1 MDLSN
6 REIATLVWTTT
17 IFVWALSKPNVRKSF
32 GQLIKAFC
40 AHQILIML
48 ANASVYILGCVIAL
62 SALGIWQWAS
72 LKTSLMWSVTFA
84 FVAMFD
90 IKRITED
97 SMYFRKTLRDIFS
110 ATVIIVFIAEF
121 YSFGLLAEMI
131 FMPVLTI
138 LTLLYGM
145 SETQQE
151 WAKVKSLSGW
161 ILAGIGLFILAY
173 GIRRI
178 AGDFDAVATW
188 ATAREFAIPI
198 LLSVMFLPFIY
209 LLSIYTTYETVFSV
223 ISLKISDPK
232 LLRYAK
238 WQAIRTF
245 GVNLDYLRR
254 WKRHIMIHRPDGRE
268 GIKQSIQH
276 MKTVK
281 AREEN
286 QPIVPERDGWSPNAA
301 KDFLRKEGLVTGDY
315 YQSLDEWF
323 ASSPYLEIGEGIM
336 PDNIGYYLEGDET
349 AVKCLKL
356 VLNVTNP
363 DDSTASKKRFFAVAR
378 LLIAKALGVGE
389 ESELDQKLSTDKELR
404 ETVAGADVHLS
415 RENWCGGIPGG
426 YSLKLTI
433 TK

>member
-1 MDLSN
+1 MELSN
-6 REIATLVWTTT
+6 REIATLVWTT
-17 IFVWALSKPNVRKSF
+17 IFLGWAFLKPDIRKCF
-32 GQLIKAFC
+32 GQLVKAFC
-40 AHQILIML
+40 AHQILITL
-48 ANASVYILGCVIAL
+48 AFASVYILGCVIAL

-72 LKTSLMWSVTFA
+72 LKTSLMWSATFA

-90 IKRITED
+90 INRITED

-121 YSFGLLAEMI
+121 YSFSLLTELI
-131 FMPVLTI
+131 FIPVLTI
-138 LTLLYGM
+138 LTLLYAM
-145 SETQQE
+145 SETRQE
-151 WAKVKSLSGW
+151 WAKVKSLLGW

-173 GIRRI
+173 GVRRI
-178 AGDFDAVATW
+178 AGDVDAVATL

-209 LLSIYTTYETVFSV
+209 LLSIYATYETVFSV
-223 ISLKISDPK
+223 IGIRISDSK

-238 WQAIRTF
+238 WQAILTF

-254 WKRHIMIHRPDGRE
+254 WKRYVMIHHPDSRE
-268 GIKQSIQH
+268 DIKHSIQH
-276 MKTVK
+276 MKTIK
-281 AREEN
+281 ANEEN
-286 QPIVPERDGWSPNAA
+286 PSAVPESDGWSPYAA
-301 KDFLRKEGLVTGDY
+301 KDFLREEGLITGDY
-315 YQSLDEWF
+315 HQSLDEWF

-356 VLNVTNP
+356 LLNVNNP
-363 DDSTASKKRFFAVAR
+363 DDLTTSEQRFFAIAK
-378 LLIAKALGVGE
+378 LLIAKALGEEVGN
-389 ESELDQKLSTDKELR
+389 ELGQKLSADKELR
-404 ETVAGADVHLS
+404 EIVAGAEVHLS
-415 RENWCGGIPGG
+415 HENWSGGIPGG